1 MEINIYCS
9 TVGSFHQCYLS
20 CILDEFLQKFK
31 PSGIG
36 CYING
41 NRMGVLSY
49 AGYITLNLPE
59 YLGIK

>member
-1 MEINIYCS
+1 MLFIMYI
-9 TVGSFHQCYLS
+9 
-20 CILDEFLQKFK
+20 DEFLQKFK

-49 AGYITLNLPE
+49 AGNISLNLPE

>member
-1 MEINIYCS
+1 ML
-9 TVGSFHQCYLS
+9 F
-20 CILDEFLQKFK
+20 ILYIDEFLHKFK